1 MVYRLTKILGGKLV
15 DDKTLSFPQEIM
27 ECLKKFEGEIEEKIE
42 KQTQEQ
48 IKEGMKSDDFLEK
61 ITEEIQSTSKGICYV
76 KEYYRRLTEGYV
88 LVPSEGQLVP

>member
-1 MVYRLTKILGGKLV
+1 MVYRLTKMLGGKLV
-15 DDKTLSFPQEIM
+15 DEKTVSFPQEIM

-61 ITEEIQSTSKGICYV
+61 ITEEIHSKSKGICYV
-76 KEYYRRLTEGYV
+76 KDNYRRLTEGYV